1 MFYILLLITFLLPQI
16 SLGADTT
23 GSLQSLLSGIG
34 GFINSVLI
42 PFILGI
48 AFLIFVVNVVR
59 FFIIG
64 SHDPEGQKNA
74 RYLALYSIGAFVF
87 ILTFWGIV
95 NFLINGIGF
104 NNKPCSNDTT
114 SDYITSDL
122 APCTSIVPPS
132 RPPSSVPPSVVDTA
146 PTLIPPSPVID
157 APPTLPSADTPPTMT
172 PPPSLGTTPT
182 PNIPDFTPVATL
194 EQSIRTSVSQYVNN
208 EMEID
213 FGANTDIIKD
223 NLLAD
228 FASAPDNSVSTVE
241 TAKAINRFVKLG
253 VLPESTLTDYLSVL
267 GTYNEQL
274 GLDDTGLATA
284 VQNLA
289 VPMPNTLK
297 LQMNSTRNDVI
308 DTLYDW
314 DSRNTPE
321 LLASELF
328 DNSLTTDT
336 RLENFRQYYTEG
348 DLYDRFVHDLNAEK
362 IFAGEFDFFE

>member
-122 APCTSIVPPS
+122 APCTSP
-132 RPPSSVPPSVVDTA
+132 
-146 PTLIPPSPVID
+146 IPPTSPIQQPQKESD
-157 APPTLPSADTPPTMT
+157 L
-172 PPPSLGTTPT
+172 
-182 PNIPDFTPVATL
+182 
-194 EQSIRTSVSQYVNN
+194 SQQGDWSSSGGVDNKNN
-208 EMEID
+208 K
-213 FGANTDIIKD
+213 F
-223 NLLAD
+223 LLD
-228 FASAPDNSVSTVE
+228 SYS
-241 TAKAINRFVKLG
+241 
-253 VLPESTLTDYLSVL
+253 
-267 GTYNEQL
+267 
-274 GLDDTGLATA
+274 
-284 VQNLA
+284 
-289 VPMPNTLK
+289 
-297 LQMNSTRNDVI
+297 LQMLEFIKKKEDEKKS
-308 DTLYDW
+308 
-314 DSRNTPE
+314 
-321 LLASELF
+321 LL
-328 DNSLTTDT
+328 DI
-336 RLENFRQYYTEG
+336 
-348 DLYDRFVHDLNAEK
+348 K
-362 IFAGEFDFFE
+362 K